1 MKKLPVFLI
10 GLFLF
15 SSSVYAD
22 SPLTS
27 TDISKAYQALPIVQ
41 LASQKAGVLT
51 TDLMDYLI
59 DTNNPIEVKI
69 AVINQLGW
77 AVEGKKNAALFYNY
91 LKEKKK
97 YKNHKRFIKKGLADE
112 WLCWAY
118 LKAMDNYFN
127 VDEAINYANIA
138 MIKNPKSY
146 TFNIITAL
154 IKAQKVSRGNWCEI
168 YTYSNNVRQN
178 KTLVN
183 DMNKGAISII
193 FNYMDLY
200 KKYCV

>member
-1 MKKLPVFLI
+1 MKKLPAFLI
-10 GLFLF
+10 ALFIF
-15 SSSVYAD
+15 SSSLYAD

-27 TDISKAYQALPIVQ
+27 TNISKAYQALPIVQ
-41 LASQKAGVLT
+41 LAAQKAGVLT
-51 TDLMDYLI
+51 PDLMEYLI

-77 AVEGKKNAALFYNY
+77 AVEGKKNAPLFYNY

-97 YKNHKRFIKKGLADE
+97 YKTHKKFIKKGLADE

-127 VDEAINYANIA
+127 VDEAVNYANIA
-138 MIKNPKSY
+138 IKKNPKSY

-154 IKAQKVSRGNWCEI
+154 IKAQKISRGNWCEV
-168 YTYSNNVRQN
+168 YTFSNNVRQN

-183 DMNKGAISII
+183 DMKTAAITII
-193 FNYMDLY
+193 FDYMDLY
-200 KKYCV
+200 KKYCI

>member
-51 TDLMDYLI
+51 KDLMDYLI

-77 AVEGKKNAALFYNY
+77 AVEGKKNAPLFYYY

-97 YKNHKRFIKKGLADE
+97 YKNHKKFIKKGLADE

-138 MIKNPKSY
+138 MIKNPKSF

-168 YTYSNNVRQN
+168 YTYSNDVRQN

-183 DMNKGAISII
+183 DMKKGAISII

-200 KKYCV
+200 KEYCV